1 MAAFIIGAKILI
13 NYKRAI
19 EDFANFAKMFLN
31 FINWNPSPEIFTIPG
46 IDWPVRWYGL
56 MWALAFIASHFF
68 MNRIFKAEGRSEK
81 ALDTLTLYIILGT
94 VLGAR
99 IGHCLFYGPW
109 FDEELANGVIIE
121 GYLSHPLN
129 ILKVYEGGLASHGGA
144 LGILTAMILYC
155 RKEKESWIWLF
166 DRLVVVVPLAAM
178 CIRLGNLI
186 NSEIV
191 GKVTNVP
198 WAFIFSNNDDDK
210 YNLVK
215 YNIPV
220 PPRHPAQL
228 YEAIFCFFL
237 FILMYWLW
245 KNKRD
250 KVGPGFMFGVMC
262 VLLFIERFLVEF
274 LKENQAEFE
283 GSMALNMGQWLSIP
297 FILIGAFMIW
307 RANKIKA
314 KEIS

>member
-1 MAAFIIGAKILI
+1 MI
-13 NYKRAI
+13 
-19 EDFANFAKMFLN
+19 LN

-68 MNRIFKAEGRSEK
+68 MNRIFKAEKRSEK

-99 IGHCLFYGPW
+99 LGHCLFYGPW

-186 NSEIV
+186 NSEII
-191 GKVTNVP
+191 GKVTDVP
-198 WAFIFSNNDDDK
+198 WAFIFVQED
-210 YNLVK
+210 NL
-215 YNIPV
+215 
-220 PPRHPAQL
+220 PRHPAQL

-250 KVGPGFMFGVMC
+250 KVGPGFMFGVLC
-262 VLLFIERFLVEF
+262 VLLFTERFFDEF
-274 LKENQAEFE
+274 LKENQADFE

-297 FILIGAFMIW
+297 FVLIGAFMIW
-307 RANKIKA
+307 RSFKIKA
-314 KEIS
+314 KQISEEVPNS

>member
-1 MAAFIIGAKILI
+1 MI
-13 NYKRAI
+13 
-19 EDFANFAKMFLN
+19 LN
-31 FINWNPSPEIFTIPG
+31 FIYWNPSPEIFTIPG

-68 MNRIFKAEGRSEK
+68 MNRIFKAEKRSEK

-99 IGHCLFYGPW
+99 LGHCLFYGPW
-109 FDEELANGVIIE
+109 FDEELANGAIIE

-144 LGILTAMILYC
+144 SGILTAMILYC

-186 NSEIV
+186 NSEII
-191 GKVTNVP
+191 GKVTDVP
-198 WAFIFSNNDDDK
+198 WAFIFVQED
-210 YNLVK
+210 NL
-215 YNIPV
+215 
-220 PPRHPAQL
+220 PRHPAQL

-250 KVGPGFMFGVMC
+250 KVGPGFMFGVLC
-262 VLLFIERFLVEF
+262 VLLFTERFFDEF
-274 LKENQAEFE
+274 LKENQADFE

-297 FILIGAFMIW
+297 FVLIGSFMIW
-307 RANKIKA
+307 RSFKIKA
-314 KEIS
+314 KQISEEVPTS